1 MGEEA
6 TMRMARR
13 WGAWTVGVALAG
25 LAAGGAVAEAGHE
38 DGKVLLFA
46 QPIAKADAIWMALKK
61 GFFKEEKLDVTVK
74 WFSAGTTAMQTFQAG
89 KDGKRGFGDFNTG
102 GELPAVNFWQNMDEQ
117 FTLFAVIER
126 DTEGYVG
133 VAKAEIKAGKDLKG
147 KTIATR
153 VGSTGS
159 WFISEYLKAHG
170 LNERDVTIK
179 NMDPHIMPSALD
191 RGDIDAFFIWEP
203 YGAQALKISGSRVHR
218 LTTAKGYLNGYLVI
232 GTWKWYLRDH
242 PGVAERMLKAIDKG
256 RRYAAENKAEVIEY
270 ARTEFSLQDTAPVEA
285 DYSYNERVVGLDK
298 VAWDDFQKL
307 ARWMKEAGMAKR
319 DFNPKSFFDPRPL
332 RAALPDRVSPEFRW

>member
-1 MGEEA
+1 MV
-6 TMRMARR
+6 TRR
-13 WGAWTVGVALAG
+13 RSVWVVGLAVAVTLAGVAPAL
-25 LAAGGAVAEAGHE
+25 AGHE

-89 KDGKRGFGDFNTG
+89 KEGKRGFGDFNTG
-102 GELPAVNFWQNMDEQ
+102 GELPAVNFWQNMDEE
-117 FTLFAVIER
+117 FTLLAVIER

-133 VAKAEIKAGKDLKG
+133 VAKAEIKTGKDLKG
-147 KTIATR
+147 KTIGTR

-159 WFISEYLKAHG
+159 WFISEYLKGHG
-170 LNERDVTIK
+170 LSERDVTIK

-218 LTTAKGYLNGYLVI
+218 LTTAKGYMNGYLVI

-242 PGVAERMLKAIDKG
+242 PGVAERMLKGIDKG

-270 ARTEFSLQDTAPVEA
+270 ARTEFSVQDTAPVEA

-298 VAWDDFQKL
+298 VAWDDFHKL
-307 ARWMKEAGMAKR
+307 ARWMKEVGMAKR
-319 DFNPKSFFDPRPL
+319 DFNPKSFFDPRAL
-332 RAALPDRVSPEFRW
+332 RSVLSDRVSPEFRW

>member
-1 MGEEA
+1 MS
-6 TMRMARR
+6 TRR
-13 WGAWTVGVALAG
+13 RIGSLVSMTLALM
-25 LAAGGAVAEAGHE
+25 LAAAAPAFPGHE
-38 DGKVLLFA
+38 DGKVLLFS

-61 GFFKEEKLDVTVK
+61 GFFKEEGLDVTVK
-74 WFSAGTTAMQTFQAG
+74 WFSAGTTAMQTFQSG

-102 GELPAVNFWQNMDEQ
+102 GELPAVNFWQSMDEA
-117 FTLFAVIER
+117 FALLAIIER

-133 VAKAEIKAGKDLKG
+133 IAKADIKNGKDLKG

-159 WFISEYLKAHG
+159 WFVSEYLRAHG
-170 LNERDVTIK
+170 LTDKDVTIK
-179 NMDPHIMPSALD
+179 NLDPHIMPSALD

-203 YGAQALKISGSRVHR
+203 YGAQALKISGPRVHK

-242 PGVAERMLKAIDKG
+242 PGVADRMLKAIHRG
-256 RRYAAENKAEVIEY
+256 TRYAAENRAEVIQY
-270 ARTEFSLQDTAPVEA
+270 AKEQFSVQDTAPVEA
-285 DYSYNERVVGLDK
+285 DYAYNERVVGLDT

-307 ARWMKEAGMAKR
+307 ARWRKESGIATR
-319 DFNPKSFFDPRPL
+319 EFNPKSFFDPRPL
-332 RAALPDRVSPEFRW
+332 LKVLPERASPEFRW

>member
-1 MGEEA
+1 MA
-6 TMRMARR
+6 MRRAR
-13 WGAWTVGVALAG
+13 GWTVGVVLG
-25 LAAGGAVAEAGHE
+25 LAALLPGPARAGHE

-46 QPIAKADAIWMALKK
+46 QPIAKADSIWMALKK
-61 GFFKEEKLDVTVK
+61 GFFKDEGLDVSVK
-74 WFSAGTTAMQTFQAG
+74 WFSSGTTAMQTFQAG

-117 FTLFAVIER
+117 FTLFAIVER

-133 VAKAEIKAGKDLKG
+133 IARSEIKTGRDLKG

-159 WFISEYLKAHG
+159 WFVSEYLKSHG
-170 LNERDVTIK
+170 LTEKDVTIK
-179 NMDPHIMPSALD
+179 NMETHIMPSALD

-203 YGAQALKISGSRVHR
+203 YGAQALKISGSRVHK
-218 LTTAKGYLNGYLVI
+218 LTTAKGYMNGYLVI
-232 GTWKWYLRDH
+232 GTWKWYLREH
-242 PGVAERMLKAIDKG
+242 PGVAERMLKAIDRG
-256 RRYAAENKAEVIEY
+256 RRYAAEHKAEVIQF
-270 ARTEFSLQDTAPVEA
+270 AREQFSVQDTAPVEA

-298 VAWDDFQKL
+298 VAWDDFHKL
-307 ARWMKEAGMAKR
+307 ARWMKESGMAKR

-332 RAALPDRVSPEFRW
+332 QKALPERVSTEFRW

>member
-1 MGEEA
+1 MS
-6 TMRMARR
+6 TRR
-13 WGAWTVGVALAG
+13 QIGSLVSMTLALV
-25 LAAGGAVAEAGHE
+25 LAAAAPAFPGHE
-38 DGKVLLFA
+38 DGKVLLFS

-61 GFFKEEKLDVTVK
+61 GFFKEEGLDVTVK
-74 WFSAGTTAMQTFQAG
+74 WFSAGTTAMQTFQSG

-102 GELPAVNFWQNMDEQ
+102 GELPAVNFWQSMDEA
-117 FTLFAVIER
+117 FALLAVIER

-133 VAKAEIKAGKDLKG
+133 IAKTDIKSGKDLKG

-159 WFISEYLKAHG
+159 WFVSEYLRAHG
-170 LNERDVTIK
+170 LTDKDVTIK

-203 YGAQALKISGSRVHR
+203 YGAQALKIAGPRVHK

-242 PGVAERMLKAIDKG
+242 PGVADRMLKAIHRG
-256 RRYAAENKAEVIEY
+256 TRYAGENWAEVIQFAKEQ
-270 ARTEFSLQDTAPVEA
+270 FSVQDTAPVEA
-285 DYSYNERVVGLDK
+285 DYAYNERVVGLDT

-307 ARWMKEAGMAKR
+307 ARWRKESGTATR
-319 DFNPKSFFDPRPL
+319 EFNPKSFFDPRPL
-332 RAALPDRVSPEFRW
+332 LKVLPERASPEFRW